1 MKQEPKSLQEAI
13 QYFSTLDNCLEYL
26 VARRWPKGVV
36 CPTCGSAN
44 VSFNASRHIW
54 QCSSHHAKRQF
65 SFKVGTIF
73 EDSAIGLD
81 KWLTAIWML
90 TNCKNGISSYEV
102 GRDLRVTQKTAWFMM
117 HRIRLALQDESFGKL
132 TGEIEIDE
140 TFVGGKARN
149 MHFSKRRAKI
159 TGTGGK
165 DKAPV
170 LGFLQRGG
178 EVRAAIVSNRKRK
191 VLVPYIERH
200 VQEGSAVYTDALASY
215 EGLAAKYGHE
225 VIDHAIAYVRGR
237 VHTNGLENF
246 WSLLKRTIRGTYV
259 SVEPFHLDRYLGEQ
273 VFRYNNRLDIG
284 DSGRFNLAVSQ
295 IVGKRLTWN
304 RLTGKTPSPETCAN

>member
-13 QYFSTLDNCLEYL
+13 LYFSNPDNCLEYL

-36 CPTCGSAN
+36 CPTCGSAKVN
-44 VSFNASRHIW
+44 FNAGRRIW
-54 QCSSHHAKRQF
+54 QCGSHHAKRQF
-65 SFKVGTIF
+65 SVKVGTIF
-73 EDSAIGLD
+73 EDSPIGLD

-90 TNCKNGISSYEV
+90 SNCKNGVSSYEV
-102 GRDLRVTQKTAWFMM
+102 ARDLRVTQKTAWFMM
-117 HRIRLALQDESFGKL
+117 HRIRLALQDGSFGKL
-132 TGEIEIDE
+132 RGEIEVDE
-140 TFVGGKARN
+140 TFVGGKSRN
-149 MHFSKRRAKI
+149 MHFSKRRTKI
-159 TGTGGK
+159 TGTGYK

-178 EVRAAIVSNRKRK
+178 EVRTEVISSTKRK
-191 VLVPYIERH
+191 ALVPHIERH
-200 VQEGSAVYTDALASY
+200 IEEGSAIYTDALRSY

-295 IVGKRLTWN
+295 IVGKRLTYAA
-304 RLTGKTPSPETCAN
+304 LTGKMEVEDRIN